1 MAYAAIGW
9 SGRHDHES
17 CIADALTT
25 AEELCRARGVRL
37 TALRRRV
44 LELIWGSHRPIGA
57 YTMLSAWQGER
68 DTAAPPTV
76 YRALDFLM
84 EQGLV
89 HRIQS
94 LNAFVGC
101 SDPDH
106 AHHGMFL
113 ICGACGNALEI
124 EDRKLDDAIRRAAT
138 AHGFALKRRT
148 VEATGTCPSCTT
160 SSSSEGQR
168 V

>member
-1 MAYAAIGW
+1 VLTAEAPGW
-9 SGRHDHES
+9 SGRHNHES

-25 AEELCRARGVRL
+25 ADALCRSRGVRL

-57 YTMLSAWQGER
+57 YAVLGVLRDER

-94 LNAFVGC
+94 LNAYVGC
-101 SDPDH
+101 NDPDR
-106 AHHGMFL
+106 AHSGVFL
-113 ICGACGNALEI
+113 ICGACGDALEI
-124 EDRKLDDAIRRAAT
+124 EDRPLDEAIKDAAT
-138 AHGFALKRRT
+138 THGFAVQRRT
-148 VEATGTCPSCTT
+148 VEATGMCPGCAA
-160 SSSSEGQR
+160 GQDR
-168 V
+168 A

>member
-1 MAYAAIGW
+1 MAHDSGGW

-25 AEELCRARGVRL
+25 AEEICRLRGVRL
-37 TALRRRV
+37 TPLRRCV

-57 YTMLSAWQGER
+57 YAVLAALRGER
-68 DTAAPPTV
+68 ETAAPPTV

-101 SDPDH
+101 ADPDH
-106 AHHGMFL
+106 AHNGMFL
-113 ICGACGNALEI
+113 ICGECGDTLEI
-124 EDRKLDDAIRRAAT
+124 EDAKLDDAIRSVASAN
-138 AHGFALKRRT
+138 GFALLRRT
-148 VEATGTCPSCTT
+148 VEATGTCPGCARDP
-160 SSSSEGQR
+160 GA
-168 V
+168 